1 MQKFYIFHLPLWYF
15 FLSSAA
21 QEQPQKNVTSP
32 PRRSGHSRD
41 ANLIAGLQQI
51 QLQLNA
57 LEAESQRQNTVIQ
70 EVLRSNARLEGQR
83 QELVSTMDR
92 SEARLTQA
100 LDDVKSDVRKVITL
114 QEVIRDDV
122 EKIQQTQL
130 LDRVWLEDQLRR
142 QGGQN
147 VPERVDISAD
157 PSSLLNVNA
166 DLLSNLQIVQTTLYG
181 LRRMADTLQ
190 AGISTLR
197 ANLTDLTNLTRAVY
211 DHTKNALVTKTYF
224 QSSLQPLITAKDE
237 GPQFIGCMMQNEE
250 ADERLPKDCK
260 EVQELVENKTGIFR
274 IKPKYAT
281 RPIFVYCDMETE
293 GGGWTVIQRRRDG
306 SIDFLREWNDYKYG
320 FGNVGSEF
328 WLGNENLYLIT
339 HQALYELRVDLHDF
353 DDGHAYA
360 KYDGFAVGSEKE
372 KFMLKVLGR
381 LSGGDAGDGMTYHA
395 SIPFS
400 TTDMDNDRWEG
411 GNCAEDHTGGWW
423 YNQCDAS
430 NLNGQYL
437 GGLTP
442 QEYKGVYWHEW
453 QGPNYSLMATQMM
466 IRPMKHEIRVDESAI
481 EIENASTQKEDAEF
495 DAVTKQKEDG
505 EFEKVT
511 TEGLHP

>member
-1 MQKFYIFHLPLWYF
+1 MRRFCVFLLTLWT
-15 FLSSAA
+15 FLDPTA

-32 PRRSGHSRD
+32 PPRRSGHSRD
-41 ANLIAGLQQI
+41 ANFLAGLQQI

-57 LEAESQRQNTVIQ
+57 LEAESQRQNTAIQ

-83 QELVSTMDR
+83 QEVVATIDR

-122 EKIQQTQL
+122 EKIQQNQL
-130 LDRVWLEDQLRR
+130 LNRVWLESQLA
-142 QGGQN
+142 QHGGQSS
-147 VPERVDISAD
+147 PEKVDISAD

-166 DLLSNLQIVQTTLYG
+166 DLLANLQIVQTTLYS
-181 LRRMADTLQ
+181 LRRMADALQ
-190 AGISTLR
+190 AGINTLR
-197 ANLTDLTNLTRAVY
+197 TNLTDLTNLTRTVY
-211 DHTKNALVTKTYF
+211 DHTKNSLVTKTYF
-224 QSSLQPLITAKDE
+224 QSSLQPLVTAKEDN
-237 GPQFIGCMMQNEE
+237 PQFIGCMMQNEE
-250 ADERLPKDCK
+250 PDERLPRDCK
-260 EVQELVENKTGIFR
+260 EVQELVENMTGIYR

-306 SIDFLREWNDYKYG
+306 SVDFLREWSDYKYG

-339 HQALYELRVDLHDF
+339 HQALYELRVDLQDF
-353 DDGHAYA
+353 EDGHAYA
-360 KYDGFAVGSEKE
+360 KYNGFAVGSEKE
-372 KFMLKVLGR
+372 KYMLKVLGR
-381 LSGGDAGDGMTYHA
+381 LTGGDAGDGMTYHA

-466 IRPMKHEIRVDESAI
+466 IRPMRHKIHIDESAI
-481 EIENASTQKEDAEF
+481 ESETENTSMQKED
-495 DAVTKQKEDG
+495 DA
-505 EFEKVT
+505 FEELT
-511 TEGLHP
+511 TRGFQP